1 MKPKTNSISLKR
13 RNSDIKVSLPE
24 GAIGR
29 LGKGCVP
36 DIAFSPSSQYIAIGT
51 WAGIWL
57 YDLMTLSLIA
67 LWESERG
74 MIGKVTFSDD
84 GKWLAASNSDNNLKV
99 WNVRHGVCVTQME
112 TENYVAGL
120 TFSSDNRYLVSASA
134 RSSSVEV
141 WHPET
146 GTLLSKFTAEIEKGG
161 FFRPLVFSPD
171 NHLIA
176 STGRVNID
184 SDVEVIVVW
193 NVESKEQIAIITGH
207 TAKLTNLCFS
217 PCGQFLASSSEDN
230 TVQIWKVGTWDPVRT
245 YSDFGAPCRVFSSYS
260 PDGTLCAVIMT
271 YDDTDPVTVSVRN
284 LESGEQ
290 LYTDE
295 VWGNTIEFSDI
306 DDWGSTVE
314 FSKGSRLAYECRHE
328 FIAVWTFDNPHRR
341 QLVHSPVSFPESV
354 IFSQDG
360 KTLAA
365 DYKQE
370 GVILWDVVNKHSRPA
385 VEMASGTG
393 KNQFVYASV
402 SGKFYAASVNKGN
415 VMLWAINGGGSNSG
429 PSLLVKVT
437 GHAYKST
444 RPALTITG
452 DKLTYADSD
461 GTLSVWDVQSGEKI
475 REFTH
480 ILDEDQDEDNSDWIT
495 TLEFSSDGKML
506 ASQSNCGLRI
516 QLWDIEH
523 DGRIDNFPCDE
534 VSDVRGFSPCGR
546 FLACGYEEI
555 LLWDIEQQ
563 EIISTHQVQKASA
576 FAYSPCGRYMAYGCK
591 DIILWDLTYRELCL
605 RISLPL
611 ECNNMYVLAFSP
623 CGQYLAGGAWW
634 REGWNKVPMCLW
646 EVATGE
652 NIATF
657 LGHPTDIQSLAF
669 SPDSTILASGSHDGT
684 ILLWD
689 LKPYLSNT

>member
-1 MKPKTNSISLKR
+1 MFTEDSNNI
-13 RNSDIKVSLPE
+13 DIRVSLPE
-24 GAIGR
+24 GAFAR

-51 WAGIWL
+51 WVGIWL
-57 YDLMTLSLIA
+57 YDLMTLSVIA

-74 MIGKVTFSDD
+74 MIGKVTFSND
-84 GKWLAASNSDNNLKV
+84 GKWLAASNSDRNLKV
-99 WNVRHGVCVTQME
+99 WDMQRGVCATQME
-112 TENYVAGL
+112 MEACISGL
-120 TFSSDNRYLVSASA
+120 TFSPDDRYLASASV
-134 RSSSVEV
+134 RSSTVEV

-146 GTLLSKFTAEIEKGG
+146 GTQLSQFTAETEKGG
-161 FFRPLVFSPD
+161 FFRPIVFSPD
-171 NHLIA
+171 SHLIA
-176 STGRVNID
+176 TTGRVNID

-193 NVESKEQIAIITGH
+193 NVESKEQIASLMGH
-207 TAKLTNLCFS
+207 TAKITNLCFS
-217 PCGQFLASSSEDN
+217 PCGQFLASSSEDS

-245 YSDFGAPCRVFSSYS
+245 YSDFSDPCRIFSSYS

-290 LYTDE
+290 LYIDE

-314 FSKGSRLAYECRHE
+314 FSKGSQLAYESRHG
-328 FIAVWTFDNPHRR
+328 FINVWTFDNPHRC
-341 QLVHSPVSFPESV
+341 QLVHAPISFPELV
-354 IFSQDG
+354 VFSRDG

-365 DYKQE
+365 DYKHE

-402 SGKFYAASVNKGN
+402 SGKFYAASVNRGN
-415 VMLWAINGGGSNSG
+415 VMLWAINEGGSYSG
-429 PSLLVKVT
+429 ARLLLEVQ

-444 RPALTITG
+444 RPALTFTV
-452 DKLTYADSD
+452 DKLACADND
-461 GTLSVWDVQSGEKI
+461 GTLRVWDVQSGEKI

-480 ILDEDQDEDNSDWIT
+480 TLDEDREEDDSDWIVV
-495 TLEFSSDGKML
+495 LEFSSDGQL
-506 ASQSNCGLRI
+506 LVSQSNCGLHI
-516 QLWDIEH
+516 QLWDVEH
-523 DGRIDNFPCDE
+523 GKRIDNFPSDE
-534 VSDVRGFSPCGR
+534 ATDFRGFSPDSR

-555 LLWDIEQQ
+555 LLWDITQQ
-563 EIISTHQVQKASA
+563 EIISTIQVQKASA
-576 FAYSPCGRYMAYGCK
+576 FAYSPCGQYMAYGCEE
-591 DIILWDLTYRELCL
+591 IILWDLTYRKLCM

-611 ECNNMYVLAFSP
+611 ECNNMDVLTFSP

-634 REGWNKVPMCLW
+634 REGWNKVPICLW
-646 EVATGE
+646 EVATGK
-652 NIATF
+652 NVATF
-657 LGHPTDIQSLAF
+657 MGHPTDIQCLAF
-669 SPDSTILASGSHDGT
+669 SPDSTILASGGYDGT

-689 LKPYLSNT
+689 MKPYLLNP